1 MKLFVMLFFLAVIS
15 VLFFEALRWMQPDS
29 RNWKPTKA
37 MKAMSTDLLEYL
49 PQGEGQT
56 LLDDLLGEQQ
66 LLTPVA
72 RFSLKHDLGNL
83 PAQAKYY
90 RDLIPFSLPAAGQQ
104 YAFAVDLDA
113 CTGCKACVTACH
125 SMNGLDE
132 EETWRD
138 VGVLFGG
145 TLAEPVQQTVTTAC
159 HHCLDP
165 ACFSRLSVPTRRKL
179 RLRSAQPSAL
189 QRSKSRF
196 R

>member
-1 MKLFVMLFFLAVIS
+1 
-15 VLFFEALRWMQPDS
+15 
-29 RNWKPTKA
+29 

-132 EETWRD
+132 EETWPNR
-138 VGVLFGG
+138 
-145 TLAEPVQQTVTTAC
+145 
-159 HHCLDP
+159 
-165 ACFSRLSVPTRRKL
+165 FSRRSRR
-179 RLRSAQPSAL
+179 RVTIAL
-189 QRSKSRF
+189 IRRVSHGYRC
-196 R
+196 RRDAN